1 MTLDRLDGLNVACT
15 RLIALAGLAALLI
28 IAIATLADVGAR
40 WLADAPIAGVY
51 DLSTLFIAVAMA
63 ACFPAAIASRQ
74 NIKVTFLA
82 DRLPRWAQLAC
93 DLFAE
98 IMTLVFF
105 TLLAWQ
111 LVVYTQELIDSG
123 ETSFI
128 LEVEIA
134 PWWVAAT
141 ALFMLCVPVQLVVV
155 ATALRDLITGDTLR
169 LAAHQGE
176 V

>member
-82 DRLPRWAQLAC
+82 DRLPRRAQLAC

-98 IMTLVFF
+98 IMTLVERLQAENNAMAESIMHNRIAIFVLAILVLLNLVLVV
-105 TLLAWQ
+105 LLA
-111 LVVYTQELIDSG
+111 
-123 ETSFI
+123 
-128 LEVEIA
+128 
-134 PWWVAAT
+134 
-141 ALFMLCVPVQLVVV
+141 M
-155 ATALRDLITGDTLR
+155 R
-169 LAAHQGE
+169 
-176 V
+176 

>member
-51 DLSTLFIAVAMA
+51 DLSTLFIA
-63 ACFPAAIASRQ
+63 SRQ

-82 DRLPRWAQLAC
+82 DRLPRRAQLAC

-111 LVVYTQELIDSG
+111 LVVYTRELIDSG

-128 LEVEIA
+128 LEVGIA

-155 ATALRDLITGDTLR
+155 ATALRDLATGDTHR